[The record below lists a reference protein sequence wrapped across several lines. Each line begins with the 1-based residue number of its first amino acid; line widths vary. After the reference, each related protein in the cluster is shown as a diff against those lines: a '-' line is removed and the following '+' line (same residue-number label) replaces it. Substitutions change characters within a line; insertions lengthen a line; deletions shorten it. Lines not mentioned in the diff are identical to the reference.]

1 MSPHIRRRV
10 AAALFFALALA
21 VALVWLLPFYWA
33 FSLSFRPPSQTF
45 SCPGLCV
52 PFAQYQPTLDNWTIE
67 LESREMIKALTNS
80 TVIAFAASFFTLVL
94 GTPAAYALARFRF
107 SPRLVVILAFVFC
120 AVLAFTAATFGAP
133 WRLAVGAALVVFV
146 GFALTLGR
154 RFERRLGNEDV
165 TLWFLSQRFLPPIVT
180 VIPFLLI
187 MSQLKLVDTRLA
199 LVLVNITFNLP
210 FAIVI
215 MRQAFIDLPIEL
227 EEAAM
232 VDGASFFGTFTRIAL
247 RLTAP
252 AMAATLMIVLAFS
265 WNELL
270 FALNLGTLNAKTV
283 PALVAGS
290 AGTRGIEFW
299 FVAVRALIAL
309 VPPTVLAILA
319 QRYIVGG
326 LTFGAVKG

>member
-1 MSPHIRRRV
+1 MKARRLIV
-10 AAALFFALALA
+10 PVLFFALALA
-21 VALVWLLPFYWA
+21 VAAIWLLPFYWA
-33 FSLSFRPPSQTF
+33 ISLSFRPPSQTF
-45 SCPGLCV
+45 TCPGLCV
-52 PFAQYQPTLDNWTIE
+52 PFAQYQPTLENWVTE
-67 LESREMIKALTNS
+67 LDSREMIRALTNS
-80 TVIAFAASFFTLVL
+80 TVIAFAASFLTLVL
-94 GTPAAYALARFRF
+94 GTPAAYALARFSFR
-107 SPRLVVILAFVFC
+107 PRVAVILAFVLC
-120 AVLAFTAATFGAP
+120 AVLTYTAITFGAD
-133 WRLAVGAALVVFV
+133 WRLSILAGLVVFL
-146 GFALTLGR
+146 GFALTLGN

-180 VIPFLLI
+180 VVPFLLI
-187 MSQLKLVDTRLA
+187 MSQLKLIDTRLA
-199 LVLVNITFNLP
+199 LILVNITFNLP

-252 AMAATLMIVLAFS
+252 AMAATLMIILAYS

-290 AGTRGIEFW
+290 AGTRGIQFW

-309 VPPTVLAILA
+309 IPPTILALLA

>member
-1 MSPHIRRRV
+1 MKTRTLISV
-10 AAALFFALALA
+10 LFFALALA
-21 VALVWLLPFYWA
+21 VAVVWLLPFYWA

-45 SCPGLCV
+45 NCPGLCV
-52 PFAQYQPTLDNWTIE
+52 PFVQYEPTLNNWTTE
-67 LESREMIKALTNS
+67 LDSREMIRALTNS
-80 TVIAFAASFFTLVL
+80 TVIAFAASFFTLIL
-94 GTPAAYALARFRF
+94 GTPAAYALARFSF
-107 SPRLVVILAFVFC
+107 KPRVVVILAFVMC
-120 AVLAFTAATFGAP
+120 AVLTYTAATFGAP
-133 WRLAVGAALVVFV
+133 WQLAVLAGLVVFV
-146 GFALTLGR
+146 GFALTLGN
-154 RFERRLGNEDV
+154 RFETRLGNEDI

-187 MSQLKLVDTRLA
+187 MSQLNLVDTRTG

-232 VDGASFFGTFTRIAL
+232 VDGASFFVTFTRIAL

-252 AMAATLMIVLAFS
+252 AMAATLMIILAFS

-270 FALNLGTLNAKTV
+270 FALNLGTLNAKTI

-290 AGTRGIEFW
+290 AGTRGVEFW

-309 VPPTVLAILA
+309 LPPTILALLA

>member
-1 MSPHIRRRV
+1 MTRHLVSV
-10 AAALFFALALA
+10 LFVVLALA
-21 VALVWLLPFYWA
+21 VALIWLLPFYWA

-45 SCPGLCV
+45 NCPGLCV
-52 PFAQYQPTLDNWTIE
+52 PFAQYEPTLNNWTTE
-67 LESREMIKALTNS
+67 LNSRETIQALTNS
-80 TVIAFAASFFTLVL
+80 TVIAFAASLFTLIL

-107 SPRLVVILAFVFC
+107 RPRVVVILAFVMC
-120 AVLAFTAATFGAP
+120 AVLAYTAVTFGAD
-133 WRLAVGAALVVFV
+133 WRLSVLAGLVIFL
-146 GFALTLGR
+146 GFALTLGN

-187 MSQLKLVDTRLA
+187 MSQLNLVDTRLA

-215 MRQAFIDLPIEL
+215 MRQAFIDLPLEL

-247 RLTAP
+247 RLSAP

-270 FALNLGTLNAKTV
+270 FALNIGTLNAKTI

-290 AGTRGIEFW
+290 AGTRGVEFW

-309 VPPTVLAILA
+309 LPPTILALLA

>member
-1 MSPHIRRRV
+1 MKARRLIV
-10 AAALFFALALA
+10 PVLFFALALA
-21 VALVWLLPFYWA
+21 VAAIWLLPFYWA
-33 FSLSFRPPSQTF
+33 ISLSFRPPSQTF
-45 SCPGLCV
+45 TCPGLCV
-52 PFAQYQPTLDNWTIE
+52 PFAQYQPTLENWVTE
-67 LESREMIKALTNS
+67 LDSREMIRALTNS
-80 TVIAFAASFFTLVL
+80 TVIAFAASFLTLIL
-94 GTPAAYALARFRF
+94 GTPAAYALARFSFR
-107 SPRLVVILAFVFC
+107 PRVAVILAFVLC
-120 AVLAFTAATFGAP
+120 AVLTYTAITFGAD
-133 WRLAVGAALVVFV
+133 WRLSILAGLVVFL
-146 GFALTLGR
+146 GFALTLGN

-180 VIPFLLI
+180 VVPFLLI
-187 MSQLKLVDTRLA
+187 MSQLKLIDTRLA
-199 LVLVNITFNLP
+199 LILVNITFNLP

-252 AMAATLMIVLAFS
+252 AMAATLMIILAYS

-290 AGTRGIEFW
+290 AGTRGIQFW

-309 VPPTVLAILA
+309 IPPTILALLA

>member
-1 MSPHIRRRV
+1 M
-10 AAALFFALALA
+10 
-21 VALVWLLPFYWA
+21 
-33 FSLSFRPPSQTF
+33 
-45 SCPGLCV
+45 
-52 PFAQYQPTLDNWTIE
+52 PFAQYEPTLSNWTTE
-67 LESREMIKALTNS
+67 LNSRETIRALTNS
-80 TVIAFAASFFTLVL
+80 TVIAFAASLFTLIL

-107 SPRLVVILAFVFC
+107 RPRVVVVLAFVMC
-120 AVLAFTAATFGAP
+120 AVLAYTAVSFGAD
-133 WRLAVGAALVVFV
+133 WLLSVLAGLVIFL
-146 GFALTLGR
+146 GFALTLGN
-154 RFERRLGNEDV
+154 RFEPRLGNEDV

-210 FAIVI
+210 FAII
-215 MRQAFIDLPIEL
+215 NMRQAFIDLPLEL

-247 RLTAP
+247 RLSAP

-270 FALNLGTLNAKTV
+270 FALKIGTLNAKTI

-290 AGTRGIEFW
+290 AGTRGVEFW

-309 VPPTVLAILA
+309 LPPTILALLA

>member
-1 MSPHIRRRV
+1 MTRKRAISIV
-10 AAALFFALALA
+10 FFLLALG

-33 FSLSFRPPSQTF
+33 ISLSFRPPSQTF
-45 SCPGLCV
+45 NCPGLCV
-52 PFAQYQPTLDNWTIE
+52 PIAQYTPTLDSWRTE
-67 LESREMIKALTNS
+67 LNSREMIRALTNS
-80 TVIAFAASFFTLVL
+80 TVIAFAASFFTLIL
-94 GTPAAYALARFRF
+94 GTPAAYALARFQF
-107 SPRLVVILAFVFC
+107 KPRVGVILAFLIC
-120 AVLAFTAATFGAP
+120 AVLAFTASTFGAD
-133 WRLAVGAALVVFV
+133 WRLAILAAFVVFL
-146 GFALTLGR
+146 GFAFTLGNR
-154 RFERRLGNEDV
+154 LEPRLGNEDV

-187 MSQLKLVDTRLA
+187 MSQLKLIDTRLA
-199 LVLVNITFNLP
+199 LILVNITFNLP

-232 VDGASFFGTFTRIAL
+232 VDGASFFITFTRVAL

-252 AMAATLMIVLAFS
+252 AMAATLMIILAFS

-290 AGTRGIEFW
+290 AGTRGVQFW

-309 VPPTVLAILA
+309 IPPTVLAILA

>member
-1 MSPHIRRRV
+1 M
-10 AAALFFALALA
+10 
-21 VALVWLLPFYWA
+21 
-33 FSLSFRPPSQTF
+33 
-45 SCPGLCV
+45 
-52 PFAQYQPTLDNWTIE
+52 PFAQYEPTLSNWTTE
-67 LESREMIKALTNS
+67 LNSRETIRALTNS
-80 TVIAFAASFFTLVL
+80 TVIAFAASLFTLIL

-107 SPRLVVILAFVFC
+107 RPRVVVVLAFVMC
-120 AVLAFTAATFGAP
+120 AVLAYTAVSFGAD
-133 WRLAVGAALVVFV
+133 WLLSVLAGLVIFL
-146 GFALTLGR
+146 GFALTLGN

-215 MRQAFIDLPIEL
+215 MRQAFIDLPLEL

-247 RLTAP
+247 RLSAP

-270 FALNLGTLNAKTV
+270 FALSIGTLNAKTIS
-283 PALVAGS
+283 ALVAGS
-290 AGTRGIEFW
+290 AGTRGVEFW
-299 FVAVRALIAL
+299 FVAVRALIAFL
-309 VPPTVLAILA
+309 PPTILALLA

>member
-1 MSPHIRRRV
+1 L
-10 AAALFFALALA
+10 AAFVVFLGFA
-21 VALVWLLPFYWA
+21 
-33 FSLSFRPPSQTF
+33 
-45 SCPGLCV
+45 
-52 PFAQYQPTLDNWTIE
+52 
-67 LESREMIKALTNS
+67 
-80 TVIAFAASFFTLVL
+80 FTL
-94 GTPAAYALARFRF
+94 GN
-107 SPRLVVILAFVFC
+107 RL
-120 AVLAFTAATFGAP
+120 
-133 WRLAVGAALVVFV
+133 
-146 GFALTLGR
+146 
-154 RFERRLGNEDV
+154 ERRLGNEEV

-187 MSQLKLVDTRLA
+187 MSQLKLIDTRLA
-199 LVLVNITFNLP
+199 LILVNITFNLP

-232 VDGASFFGTFTRIAL
+232 VDGASFFTTFTRIAL

-252 AMAATLMIVLAFS
+252 AMAATLMIILAFS

-290 AGTRGIEFW
+290 AGTRGVQFW

-309 VPPTVLAILA
+309 IPPTVLAILA